1 MNKFKNFLNIF
12 TLILIIFNFK
22 VFVQAD
28 DDNRIERIESQ
39 VQDALIKIKA
49 IEKKNKATT
58 EIKTGP
64 GLKIKSGKNE
74 FKLGGRIHF
83 DVGMYNNDKAAKCE
97 VNDTTDGS
105 CLVSGTNFRR
115 LRLAMSGKYD
125 DMFYYKASV
134 DWGASAKQGTDATDN
149 ASVDEAYLGYK
160 LAKNTTFSIGKQKM
174 PLAFFLRIF
183 VSST

>member
-49 IEKKNKATT
+49 IEKKNKNTT
-58 EIKTGP
+58 EMKVGP

-97 VNDTTDGS
+97 
-105 CLVSGTNFRR
+105 
-115 LRLAMSGKYD
+115 
-125 DMFYYKASV
+125 
-134 DWGASAKQGTDATDN
+134 
-149 ASVDEAYLGYK
+149 
-160 LAKNTTFSIGKQKM
+160 
-174 PLAFFLRIF
+174 
-183 VSST
+183 